1 MPINGWGVYLMCANA
16 GNAYNFK
23 PLVFI
28 LMVAANNEVRIKTLT
43 DGNSTLL
50 PGEWITDGT
59 YLYAKRQSGVIFSIL
74 PFGGNSF
81 TDLEWVTAYPSSG
94 TEITPIVNDSDA

>member
-1 MPINGWGVYLMCANA
+1 MFAHA
-16 GNAYNFK
+16 GTAYAFK
-23 PLVFI
+23 PLVFVV
-28 LMVAANNEVRIKTLT
+28 MVGANREVRIKTLT
-43 DGNSTLL
+43 NGNQTLL
-50 PGEWITDGT
+50 PNEWITDGT

-94 TEITPIVNDSDA
+94 TAIAPIVNDSDS